1 MFERIATIITA
12 IGFIGTL
19 VLGLIITII
28 DLISIGITGHRLTPI
43 PPEFILISMI
53 LSPPIW
59 LILIYL
65 GAGLDKIF
73 NLKKK

>member
-12 IGFIGTL
+12 IGFMGTL

-28 DLISIGITGHRLTPI
+28 DLISYSITGHQFTPVSPI
-43 PPEFILISMI
+43 VLLISLI
-53 LSPPIW
+53 LSPPAY
-59 LILIYL
+59 LILIYS

-73 NLKKK
+73 KLKNK